1 MDHSLFN
8 FAGIVVTPA
17 LLVLVAVGAVMTLW
31 WRRPGVGTV
40 LQDEVAQALAEA
52 RQRELDEKLSSLM
65 RLQAELNGRLT
76 QMGETVD
83 SKHGHLTRV
92 LNERLDGL
100 QARIGEG
107 MTQQLT
113 TTHDNLNRMNERLA
127 VIDEAQKRMGH
138 LTTEMLT
145 LKDILANK
153 QSRGAFGQGRMEAIV
168 RDNLPP
174 SAYEFQFQLS
184 NKTRPD
190 CVIRLPGDP
199 RPLVIDAKFPLEA
212 FTAFRTAQTD
222 EEKKAATGRIQQD
235 VARHIKDIR
244 EKYLLTGETQDLAVL
259 FVPAESLYADL
270 QEYFEELVQR
280 AHKERV
286 LIVSPSLLM
295 MAIQVMQAIVRDSK
309 MREQAHVIQV
319 EVQRLLDDVGRLRDR
334 VGKLDTHF
342 KQSQEDVVQIGI
354 SMEKI
359 LKRGDKITALEVEN
373 ASVGLTGASSS
384 SITKATLKNQD
395 LGRQDFG
402 HKDLGHKDVS
412 NKEAGNKDNGEVL
425 PFPPR

>member
-1 MDHSLFN
+1 M
-8 FAGIVVTPA
+8 
-17 LLVLVAVGAVMTLW
+17 
-31 WRRPGVGTV
+31 
-40 LQDEVAQALAEA
+40 
-52 RQRELDEKLSSLM
+52 
-65 RLQAELNGRLT
+65 
-76 QMGETVD
+76 
-83 SKHGHLTRV
+83 
-92 LNERLDGL
+92 
-100 QARIGEG
+100 
-107 MTQQLT
+107 
-113 TTHDNLNRMNERLA
+113 
-127 VIDEAQKRMGH
+127 
-138 LTTEMLT
+138 
-145 LKDILANK
+145 
-153 QSRGAFGQGRMEAIV
+153 
-168 RDNLPP
+168 
-174 SAYEFQFQLS
+174 
-184 NKTRPD
+184 
-190 CVIRLPGDP
+190 
-199 RPLVIDAKFPLEA
+199 
-212 FTAFRTAQTD
+212 
-222 EEKKAATGRIQQD
+222 
-235 VARHIKDIR
+235 
-244 EKYLLTGETQDLAVL
+244 
-259 FVPAESLYADL
+259 PAESLYADL

-402 HKDLGHKDVS
+402 HKDVS